1 MAKRPVFVSKF
12 EKGEI
17 YKKIIIDF
25 EWFPGFAVT
34 QKQKSI
40 KDLHAK
46 TIEKYPDLKLLE
58 ISSKSLDEIGVNLS
72 AFNLMINTKNN
83 MTFSVETAFQASKV
97 FELGG
102 PFDDLY
108 LKSSKEAKKDVR
120 LRNNGKLIG
129 FKYFNREF
137 PIEPK
142 TFFYNW
148 LYINTLVKN
157 KKLAKD
163 VLKYDAFTDIEFNP
177 DKSINC
183 QAESVAIYVSLV
195 KNGLLET
202 ALKSINDF
210 KETVYGKEIETFK
223 KNQKKSEQMKLL

>member
-120 LRNNGKLIG
+120 LRNSGKLIG

>member
-1 MAKRPVFVSKF
+1 MAKRPVFISKL
-12 EKGEI
+12 EKGKI
-17 YKKIIIDF
+17 FKKALIEF
-25 EWFPGFAVT
+25 EWFPGFAVI

-40 KDLHAK
+40 TDLHAK
-46 TIEKYPDLKLLE
+46 TIEKYPELKILE
-58 ISSKSLDEIGVNLS
+58 ISSKSLDELGINLS

-97 FELGG
+97 FKLGG
-102 PFDDLY
+102 PYDDLY
-108 LKSSKEAKKDVR
+108 LKSSKEAKKDIR
-120 LRNNGKLIG
+120 LKNSGDLIK

-148 LYINTLVKN
+148 LYINALVKN
-157 KKLAKD
+157 EKLAQD
-163 VLKYDAFTDIEFNP
+163 VLEYNAFTDIEFNP

-195 KNGLLET
+195 KNDLLET

-210 KETVYGKEIETFK
+210 KQTVYGNEVQTSE
-223 KNQKKSEQMKLL
+223 KNQQRSEQIRLL